1 MSDVGTDDKFK
12 KRFADISDEQRKII
26 ISNKDAVNPKRST
39 AQAIKLLRD
48 YLLEKG
54 LSVQFEDFPPDSVLG
69 KFYVEARN
77 KNGELYKKSSM
88 QTIRHGISRF
98 LSDKLDI
105 DILRDVRFKQSNVV
119 FKAMGKE
126 LKRQG
131 LWGVNHYPPIDDI
144 DLKKAYFSFDLFS
157 GKSLQQKVFIDIMLY
172 FGRRGRENLRELK
185 ITDFALTT
193 DANELRYVYLKK
205 DELAKNHQHEAN
217 TADGHMYEIK
227 GKN

>member
-26 ISNKDAVNPKRST
+26 ISNKDAVNTKRST

-54 LSVQFEDFPPDSVLG
+54 FSVQFEDFPPEQIDSVLG

-77 KNGELYKKSSM
+77 KNSELYKKSSM

-105 DILRDVRFKQSNVV
+105 DILRDVRFLAIQCCV
-119 FKAMGKE
+119 
-126 LKRQG
+126 QG
-131 LWGVNHYPPIDDI
+131 HG
-144 DLKKAYFSFDLFS
+144 
-157 GKSLQQKVFIDIMLY
+157 
-172 FGRRGRENLRELK
+172 
-185 ITDFALTT
+185 
-193 DANELRYVYLKK
+193 
-205 DELAKNHQHEAN
+205 
-217 TADGHMYEIK
+217 
-227 GKN
+227 